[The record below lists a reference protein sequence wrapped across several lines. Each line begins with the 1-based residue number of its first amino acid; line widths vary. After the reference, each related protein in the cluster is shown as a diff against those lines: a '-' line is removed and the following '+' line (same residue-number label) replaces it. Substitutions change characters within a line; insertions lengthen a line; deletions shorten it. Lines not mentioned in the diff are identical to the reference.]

1 MLVRYVFK
9 LKLMGRLHRGTYSC
23 ATEICMGFPTDRYLG
38 VTKSML
44 ALLQRY
50 NITPIL
56 VVDGGEFPAKKKE
69 NEERKKYVF
78 LEKEC

>member
-1 MLVRYVFK
+1 
-9 LKLMGRLHRGTYSC
+9 
-23 ATEICMGFPTDRYLG
+23 MGFPTDRYLG

-44 ALLQRY
+44 ALLKRY

-69 NEERKKYVF
+69 NEERKK
-78 LEKEC
+78 